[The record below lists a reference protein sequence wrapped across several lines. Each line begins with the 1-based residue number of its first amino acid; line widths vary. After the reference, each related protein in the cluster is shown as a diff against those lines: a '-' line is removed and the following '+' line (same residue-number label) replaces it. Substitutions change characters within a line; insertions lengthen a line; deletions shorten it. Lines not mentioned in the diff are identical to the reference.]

1 MIKEVLAST
10 DLSVWAE
17 VSLLMFAAVFIAV
30 TVRTLMT
37 DRDTTGRHANI
48 VMDDGD
54 EAKDD

>member
-17 VSLLMFAAVFIAV
+17 ASLLMFAAVFIAV

-37 DRDTTGRHANI
+37 DRSTTDRHANI
-48 VMDDGD
+48 VMAKEE
-54 EAKDD
+54 EAGND